1 LSGCEHFIIL
11 YIIEKPKF
19 KCIHCMGN
27 LIIIYYLLF
36 IYYTYAYT
44 DYYTISVE
52 QPQNKNIMPVI
63 IRKKRPLSIII
74 ILQFI

>member
-1 LSGCEHFIIL
+1 
-11 YIIEKPKF
+11 
-19 KCIHCMGN
+19 MGN

-36 IYYTYAYT
+36 IIPMPT

-52 QPQNKNIMPVI
+52 QPQNKNITPVI